1 MIAKPIRLA
10 CLAVLAMAAASFA
23 PTPAQAQAQERG
35 KAKDDALDSLLEDL
49 KKDDSGGGPAA
60 KKAAKKS
67 EPARAKLSRGG
78 SESKQKSKEG
88 VSQGEGK
95 PGAGSAGGGK
105 PASKGSKASPLAP
118 KDQAL
123 DDLLGKLGES
133 RDEPAREDRPRGQG
147 SSDGE
152 RTKGAGA
159 GDKERVKLGGKDKE
173 IDQELEALAG
183 RKRKRPN
190 GDDGERTGAIGEMI
204 KEMRDVEKRLGK
216 PDSGEDTQAKQKQII
231 KRIDTLIEQVRQSGS
246 SAGRLLLR
254 RRVRQGNQPGQ
265 QEGDQQGALAQGARA
280 MKPEKPTS
288 QHSTAG
294 GKGVWGHLPEELR
307 QVMENTFKEEALTS
321 KTELISRYF
330 LSVGKDAPRREGE

>member
-1 MIAKPIRLA
+1 MIMIAKPIRLA
-10 CLAVLAMAAASFA
+10 CLAALALAAASFA
-23 PTPAQAQAQERG
+23 PVQAQERG

-49 KKDDSGGGPAA
+49 KKDDPGGGPVA

-67 EPARAKLSRGG
+67 EPAQEKLSSGG
-78 SESKQKSKEG
+78 ADSKQKSKEG
-88 VSQGEGK
+88 VGQGTGK
-95 PGAGSAGGGK
+95 PGSAAPGGAK
-105 PASKGSKASPLAP
+105 PAPKGPKASPLAP

-133 RDEPAREDRPRGQG
+133 RDEPAREDRPQGQG
-147 SSDGE
+147 SGGGE
-152 RTKGAGA
+152 KTKGAGA

-173 IDQELEALAG
+173 IDQELEELAG

-204 KEMRDVEKRLGK
+204 KEMREVEKRLGK
-216 PDSGEDTQAKQKQII
+216 PDSGEDTQAKQKQIV

-246 SAGRLLLR
+246 SAGRLLIR

-265 QEGDQQGALAQGARA
+265 QEGDQTGALAQGARA